1 MALAATPGDQRVK
14 QFLDIDA
21 VGLHPARPA
30 VDLQA
35 GRLHDQ
41 TLDAALL
48 EEPRQPEAVI
58 ARLIAERH
66 LWRLT

>member
-1 MALAATPGDQRVK
+1 MK
-14 QFLDIDA
+14 NILDIDA
-21 VGLHPARPA
+21 VGLHAPRPA

-48 EEPRQPEAVI
+48 EEPTQP
-58 ARLIAERH
+58 ARLI
-66 LWRLT
+66 WT